1 MALRT
6 TGRVVSPELRISL
19 FFFSLFMSV
28 GVANGFA
35 GIWFA
40 GRGFSADQIGL
51 VYAVPVLVMLG
62 LNLLVG
68 RLADRAGDWRQV
80 IVTGALLAGIVPF
93 ALFWVAGFWAIL
105 TVWTLGTVAQQAIV
119 PVADAACMRFCR
131 RRGSDYGVIRA
142 FGTVGYLLVIIL
154 SGYLVAWYGGEIF
167 LPLFAGLALLRGLVA
182 LGLPNFRAERSA
194 ATPSPTPSPAASRLR
209 QVMKPWF
216 LLPLVG
222 WAIINATHLLLTA
235 FQGLLFKEQGIEP
248 QTIGLLIAVGAMS
261 EAVMFFSFRRF
272 AGRWSARQLILL
284 SALVS
289 VLRWTA
295 MAFSPGVGIL
305 FALQLLHS
313 LTYALGF
320 LGCMNFIANWTSED
334 IAAEAQGFFAVLQ
347 QATAAIAFFAFGSLA
362 ASWGAYAYLA
372 SAAFAA
378 LGAVLIW
385 LSIRLKEP
393 AA

>member
-1 MALRT
+1 MALT
-6 TGRVVSPELRISL
+6 VTGRVVPPELRISL

-28 GVANGFA
+28 GIANGFA

-51 VYAVPVLVMLG
+51 VYAVPVLVMLV

-80 IVTGALLAGIVPF
+80 IVLGALMAGIVPF

-105 TVWTLGTVAQQAIV
+105 LVWTLSTVAQQSIV

-131 RRGSDYGVIRA
+131 RRGSDYGVIRS

-154 SGYLVAWYGGEIF
+154 SGYLVAWYGGEMF
-167 LPLFAGLALLRGLVA
+167 LPLFAALAFVRGLVA
-182 LGLPNFRAERSA
+182 LGLPNFRAERDA
-194 ATPSPTPSPAASRLR
+194 ATPLAGASRLG

-235 FQGLLFKEQGIEP
+235 FQGLLFQEQGIEP
-248 QTIGLLIAVGAMS
+248 QTIGLLIAVGAAA

-272 AGRWSARQLILL
+272 AGRWSARQLILV
-284 SALVS
+284 SAVVS

-334 IAAEAQGFFAVLQ
+334 IAAEAQGFFAMLQ
-347 QATAAIAFFAFGSLA
+347 QATAAIAFFAFGALA

-378 LGAVLIW
+378 LGAFLIW